1 MAKNWGGVNYVAA
14 QYLEAHFD
22 GKVAVLVSDGVH
34 DSPSIQEEPA
44 EDNRPS
50 KDWILPKETELRV
63 EVGKE
68 NVVDIRV
75 HLL

>member
-1 MAKNWGGVNYVAA
+1 M
-14 QYLEAHFD
+14 
-22 GKVAVLVSDGVH
+22 SDGVH
-34 DSPSIQEEPA
+34 DSSSIQEEPA